1 MSNLYGSNMLLIKS
15 NWNDGETFR
24 MIPLTIDCPYVECI
38 YDPKQKVLV
47 LISKITKTALHM
59 LPKLDDNGDAAQLK
73 IKRPNGRTVKEE
85 RKSIDTFQEFY
96 IDNVDA
102 LDSIIDIFAINK
114 DHFDYKVFVN
124 TVVEAE

>member
-47 LISKITKTALHM
+47 LISKITKTA
-59 LPKLDDNGDAAQLK
+59 
-73 IKRPNGRTVKEE
+73 
-85 RKSIDTFQEFY
+85 F
-96 IDNVDA
+96 
-102 LDSIIDIFAINK
+102 
-114 DHFDYKVFVN
+114 
-124 TVVEAE
+124 

>member
-1 MSNLYGSNMLLIKS
+1 MSNLYGGNMLLIKS
-15 NWNDGETFR
+15 NWNDGDTFR

-73 IKRPNGRTVKEE
+73 TKRPNGRTVKEE

-114 DHFDYKVFVN
+114 DFDYKVFVN